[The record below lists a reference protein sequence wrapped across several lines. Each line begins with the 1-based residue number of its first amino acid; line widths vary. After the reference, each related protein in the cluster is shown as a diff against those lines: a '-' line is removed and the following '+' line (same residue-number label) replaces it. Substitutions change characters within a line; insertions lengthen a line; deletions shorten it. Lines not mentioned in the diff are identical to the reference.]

1 MKELSMHITYVP
13 QQDYFPTSTKEMEGA
28 EDFYPIMEHL
38 TDQEL
43 EAAKK
48 YREEIAKD
56 YERSEQGEN

>member
-56 YERSEQGEN
+56 YERKQEGEK